1 MALQQYL
8 MMANR
13 SAAGRTLKTGAL
25 YAMGV
30 NWEGTLGNGDT
41 TAHQFDPVQ
50 VSGGTDW
57 QNTTNM
63 SDSRQVMSVKADG
76 TLWSWGAGDYGAL
89 GHGSLTDKLTPTQ
102 VGSDTDWAN
111 ATATG
116 LGMASAIKTDG
127 TLWTCGRNNEG
138 QLGHGD
144 TTQRTTLTQVG
155 SLTDWYATIP
165 NDNRTFYWLKT
176 DGTIWLCGIRADLA
190 NVSTPVQLG
199 SDTDWTDA
207 WSGYAGSTYNR
218 NIFLM
223 KA

>member
-25 YAMGV
+25 YEMGV
-30 NWEGTLGNGDT
+30 NWTGQLGNGDT
-41 TAHQFDPVQ
+41 VNHPFDPVQ
-50 VSGGTDW
+50 VLGGTDW
-57 QNTTNM
+57 QNTTHMN
-63 SDSRQVMSVKADG
+63 DDRQVLSVKADG
-76 TLWSWGAGDYGAL
+76 TLWSWGNGDNGAL
-89 GHGSLTDKLTPTQ
+89 GHGNTSHYSTPTQ

-111 ATATG
+111 AIVTG
-116 LGMASAIKTDG
+116 SAMSSAIKTNG
-127 TLWTCGRNNEG
+127 TLWTWGWNADG

-144 TTQRTTLTQVG
+144 TTNRTTPAQVG

-165 NDNRTFYWLKT
+165 HDNATLYWLKT
-176 DGTIWLCGIRADLA
+176 DGTIWLCGQRYGLAD
-190 NVSTPVQLG
+190 VSTPIQLG

-207 WSGYAGSTYNR
+207 WQGYASTTYNQ
-218 NIFLM
+218 NMFLM